1 MIKFGMKYMVISL
14 VSVFCCSL
22 ILFFSCSESLDK
34 RATKVAE
41 KALYSLTSDSIKI
54 TKISKPEMFYGLNF
68 ITPKEKD
75 ELSKRLLK
83 YTNQFF
89 EETDYFQDVDEFDA
103 EMSEKVNRQ
112 VDAMNTLRLLCA
124 YGEIDDL
131 NKKHE
136 NVQKPFNGWKV
147 KITFE
152 TKSPKG
158 FPYRSEYWF
167 ILDKKAEIVV
177 KSFEIPLLY

>member
-1 MIKFGMKYMVISL
+1 M
-14 VSVFCCSL
+14 
-22 ILFFSCSESLDK
+22 
-34 RATKVAE
+34 
-41 KALYSLTSDSIKI
+41 
-54 TKISKPEMFYGLNF
+54 
-68 ITPKEKD
+68 
-75 ELSKRLLK
+75 
-83 YTNQFF
+83 
-89 EETDYFQDVDEFDA
+89 DEFDA

-124 YGEIDDL
+124 YGEIDNL
-131 NKKHE
+131 NKNMRMYKTIQWME
-136 NVQKPFNGWKV
+136 S

-158 FPYRSEYWF
+158 SPYRSEYWF

>member
-1 MIKFGMKYMVISL
+1 
-14 VSVFCCSL
+14 
-22 ILFFSCSESLDK
+22 
-34 RATKVAE
+34 
-41 KALYSLTSDSIKI
+41 
-54 TKISKPEMFYGLNF
+54 MFYGLNF

-131 NKKHE
+131 NKNIECTKNIQWME
-136 NVQKPFNGWKV
+136 SK
-147 KITFE
+147 
-152 TKSPKG
+152 KSPLKQNHPKG
-158 FPYRSEYWF
+158 SPTVRNTG
-167 ILDKKAEIVV
+167 
-177 KSFEIPLLY
+177 SFSTKRLKLL

>member
-1 MIKFGMKYMVISL
+1 M
-14 VSVFCCSL
+14 
-22 ILFFSCSESLDK
+22 
-34 RATKVAE
+34 
-41 KALYSLTSDSIKI
+41 
-54 TKISKPEMFYGLNF
+54 
-68 ITPKEKD
+68 
-75 ELSKRLLK
+75 
-83 YTNQFF
+83 
-89 EETDYFQDVDEFDA
+89 DEFDA

-124 YGEIDDL
+124 YGEIDNL

-158 FPYRSEYWF
+158 SLPFG
-167 ILDKKAEIVV
+167 ILVHSRQKAEIVV